1 MSLLLVDKSALM
13 RGLVNVDVDEELC
26 LCSVIRLELLYSAR
40 SPADYER
47 KEADLA
53 EYRDLPVNA
62 ETHAI
67 AETAQRE
74 LATISQHRV
83 PVPDLLIAA
92 CAQQHGADVL
102 HVDKHYD
109 TLARVLNFRSV
120 WAA

>member
-1 MSLLLVDKSALM
+1 MSLLLVDKSALV
-13 RGLVNVDVDEELC
+13 RGLVNVDVDDELC

-40 SPADYER
+40 SPADYET
-47 KEADLA
+47 KAADIA

-67 AETAQRE
+67 AVTAQRE
-74 LATISQHRV
+74 LAPLSQHRV

-102 HVDKHYD
+102 HLDRHYD
-109 TLARVLNFRSV
+109 TLAKVLNFGSR
-120 WAA
+120 WAR